1 MLSNTLDFHHD
12 YSSKN
17 FMLLGNTRMLVNP
30 DKDTK
35 GGTGKKNQ
43 RKRETTM
50 GKQDKIFLPTVFL
63 STRCVLTPHVCGF
76 EMWVARAIFLPL
88 HP

>member
-43 RKRETTM
+43 RERDDN
-50 GKQDKIFLPTVFL
+50 GKTGQNIFAC
-63 STRCVLTPHVCGF
+63 CVVPKYLVRPHTAR
-76 EMWVARAIFLPL
+76 MWL
-88 HP
+88 